1 MLQIHKLLSLALIVV
16 LTIATPMQ
24 TAIAQQGPHKYAL
37 IVGID
42 HYGVRFT
49 KDVPAGE
56 QWSALD
62 GSSNDAKA
70 LGEELQRRGF
80 EVMVVTNEQATHK
93 GIVDAFRKQ
102 LIEKDQAGRNDV
114 VLFHYSGHG
123 QQIPDDNGT
132 PDESD
137 GYDEAIIPYDNK
149 GTKDYSNHIR
159 DDEIGILVKELREKT
174 SNIVISLDSCHSG
187 TATRGAGARKKRGGA
202 PAHPPAKL
210 RGNDTDSA
218 SGMMAK
224 GDAEGAGFVFRD
236 RACRSGGQRGPR

>member
-1 MLQIHKLLSLALIVV
+1 MATFQKLLSLGLV
-16 LTIATPMQ
+16 LLLTMAAPLQ
-24 TAIAQQGPHKYAL
+24 SANAQQGPHKYAL

-62 GSSNDAKA
+62 GSSNDAKVLA
-70 LGEELQRRGF
+70 EELQHRGF
-80 EVMVVTNEQATHK
+80 EVMAVTNEQATHK

-102 LIEKDQAGRNDV
+102 LIEKAQAGRNDV

-174 SNIVISLDSCHSG
+174 SNILISLDSCH
-187 TATRGAGARKKRGGA
+187 
-202 PAHPPAKL
+202 
-210 RGNDTDSA
+210 
-218 SGMMAK
+218 
-224 GDAEGAGFVFRD
+224 
-236 RACRSGGQRGPR
+236 